1 MFTIRVIRPGR
12 ESRHSVQT
20 LVNAMAYASEVIIM
34 SRGDLFEISIVDE
47 TEQTEVSNYFSLN
60 REWVKGE

>member
-1 MFTIRVIRPGR
+1 
-12 ESRHSVQT
+12 VQT